1 MRVMDHLDVL
11 NEERFELLSAYLD
24 GEVTVAE
31 RKQVEAW
38 LDTDPEFQRLH
49 KQMLQMQRSFQA
61 MSVPPSESIETT
73 VQQVMA
79 RIDRRPR
86 IMVVWSGLGAVAAAA
101 VVGVV
106 SGILPPS
113 QLAPQTA
120 ANIPQ
125 TGLVVPEAGAT
136 QIAPPLMLSLDQPP
150 VAIPL
155 QPSPS
160 NNPDAAD
167 K

>member
-1 MRVMDHLDVL
+1 MRVMDELDVL

-38 LDTDPEFQRLH
+38 LDSDPEFQRLH

-61 MSVPPSESIETT
+61 LSVPPSESIEST

-79 RIDRRPR
+79 RVDRRPR
-86 IMVVWSGLGAVAAAA
+86 LLVVWSGLGAVAAAA

-113 QLAPQTA
+113 QLMPQTA
-120 ANIPQ
+120 ANLPQ
-125 TGLVVPEAGAT
+125 AGRVVPEAGAT
-136 QIAPPLMLSLDQPP
+136 QIALPTLMLSLDQPP
-150 VAIPL
+150 VAIPD
-155 QPSPS
+155 QPAV
-160 NNPDAAD
+160 NRPDGTEQ
-167 K
+167 